1 MALDR
6 LQSLVVS
13 VAASATDNAT
23 GLVRKSS
30 AMRFPAFLS
39 YPRHLSPSYQAE
51 PDTRSGQ
58 GGAVN
63 IGTAQAVTR
72 AGRPGCW
79 AGVPCQHLAR
89 KARGTI
95 HSRMHLKGMHLK
107 RWSRLLVKP
116 ATVRGLA
123 KSRMANKLFGIA
135 RQG

>member
-51 PDTRSGQ
+51 PDTRPGQ
-58 GGAVN
+58 SGAVN

-95 HSRMHLKGMHLK
+95 HST
-107 RWSRLLVKP
+107 RWSRRLVKP
-116 ATVRGLA
+116 VTMRRGLT
-123 KSRMANKLFGIA
+123 KSRMPNRL
-135 RQG
+135 